1 MTQIVLVFIG
11 ISILFIV
18 FIIDRREKKI
28 DCDTYQ
34 SYDKVLDNKYKKREL
49 FFEEKRTNFLE
60 KISNCKFEEK
70 LAELEELE
78 KLAELEEL
86 EKLAELMEVEELGET
101 EKIEENKSI
110 IKDIMSMLKQ
120 GYTEE
125 QICKN
130 FDIGKGELQLI
141 ISCYKE

>member
-18 FIIDRREKKI
+18 FIIDRKEKKI

-34 SYDKVLDNKYKKREL
+34 NFDEVLDNKYKKREL

-60 KISNCKFEEK
+60 KISNCNFEEK

-78 KLAELEEL
+78 KLAELT
-86 EKLAELMEVEELGET
+86 EVEELGET

-110 IKDIMSMLKQ
+110 KDIVSMLNQ

-141 ISCYKE
+141 INCYKE

>member
-78 KLAELEEL
+78 KLAEL
-86 EKLAELMEVEELGET
+86 MEVEELGET

>member
-18 FIIDRREKKI
+18 FIIDRKEKKI

-34 SYDKVLDNKYKKREL
+34 NFDEVLDNKYKKREL

-60 KISNCKFEEK
+60 KISNCNFDEK

-78 KLAELEEL
+78 KLAELT
-86 EKLAELMEVEELGET
+86 EVEELGET

-110 IKDIMSMLKQ
+110 KDIVSMLNQ

-130 FDIGKGELQLI
+130 FDISKGELQLI
-141 ISCYKE
+141 INCYKE

>member
-34 SYDKVLDNKYKKREL
+34 SFDKVLDNKYKKREL
-49 FFEEKRTNFLE
+49 FFEEKRINFLE

-78 KLAELEEL
+78 KLAELT
-86 EKLAELMEVEELGET
+86 EVEELGET

>member
-34 SYDKVLDNKYKKREL
+34 SFDKVLDNKYKKREL

-60 KISNCKFEEK
+60 KIYNCKFEEK

-78 KLAELEEL
+78 KLAELT
-86 EKLAELMEVEELGET
+86 EVEELGET